1 MIMHKT
7 VHTVGLILA
16 ESADSLIIQLTL
28 FTENYPSALS
38 AKLLADQYS
47 LQIYPAQ
54 AVGF

>member
-1 MIMHKT
+1 MHKT